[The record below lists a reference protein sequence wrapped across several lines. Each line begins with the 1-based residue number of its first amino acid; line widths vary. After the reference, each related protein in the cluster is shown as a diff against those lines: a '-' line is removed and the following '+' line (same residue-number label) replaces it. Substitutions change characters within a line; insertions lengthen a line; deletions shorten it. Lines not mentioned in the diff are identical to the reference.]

1 MDNGQRN
8 WRAKILTILSRDLA
22 VKGSEEM
29 EMWSYQ
35 NYFFKKTGRLA
46 G

>member
-1 MDNGQRN
+1 MDNRQRN
-8 WRAKILTILSRDLA
+8 ERAKILTILSRDLA
-22 VKGSEEM
+22 VKRNGEM

-35 NYFFKKTGRLA
+35 NDLKKTGKLA